1 MSEQRIPPRR
11 GRRPMSVL
19 KSAMER
25 ANIDPATV
33 NVAPDV
39 VADTT
44 PRDDMRAPMRAAMR
58 EEDPRARA
66 ARRAAEIRGNI
77 GSLDEGDDKYY
88 IDPRDVP
95 AGWSYEW
102 KRKSVLGQEDPAYQ
116 ISLARKGWEPVP
128 AERMPHMMPTGAKY
142 ATIERDGQIL
152 MERPLELTEEAQD
165 IEKRKA
171 RQQMRVKEQ
180 QLNESPHGQFG
191 RDDSRVAPKIKRSYE
206 PIPVPP
212 DA

>member
-1 MSEQRIPPRR
+1 MNDKPVPMRR

-19 KSAMER
+19 KSAMEQ

-33 NVAPDV
+33 EIEAAP
-39 VADTT
+39 A
-44 PRDDMRAPMRAAMR
+44 PRDDMRVAMRPAMR
-58 EEDPRARA
+58 EEDPRVRA
-66 ARRAAEIRGNI
+66 AKRAAEIRGNI

-95 AGWSYEW
+95 PGWSYEW

-116 ISLARKGWEPVP
+116 ISLARKGWDPVP
-128 AERMPHMMPTGAKY
+128 AERMPHMMPTGGKHT
-142 ATIERDGQIL
+142 TIERDGQIL
-152 MERPLELTEEAQD
+152 MERPLELTEEAKD

-171 RQQMRVKEQ
+171 RQQMRMKEQ
-180 QLNESPHGQFG
+180 QLNEAPQGQFDRG
-191 RDDSRVAPKIKRSYE
+191 DPRVAAKIKRSYE